1 MPKYNVTL
9 LSPCASWRGVEAPNE
24 ATAIAKCPF
33 PKGAD
38 SNEGPYRYV
47 AEELDEASEN
57 DKPHAFVLVDH
68 GIIDDV
74 KVFMN
79 FYDAMDYAIK
89 TVSPLVGY
97 TPTDDR
103 DTDESN
109 LAEAVRESEGYDY
122 SVQPTELPDLS
133 DVKTADSHKKTV

>member
-1 MPKYNVTL
+1 MPKYIVTL
-9 LSPCASWRGVEAPNE
+9 LSPYASWPGVEAPDE

-33 PKGAD
+33 PKDAD

-57 DKPHAFVLVDH
+57 DKLHAFVLVDH

-79 FYDAMDYAIK
+79 FYDAMDHAIK

-97 TPTDDR
+97 TPTGDR

-109 LAEAVRESEGYDY
+109 LAEAIRESEGYDY

-133 DVKTADSHKKTV
+133 DVKAPDLHKKNV